1 MSLNEIIIGSCD
13 ATQQLKK
20 LVKMVSASSS
30 TVLLRGETGCGKDV
44 VARAIHN
51 SSNRKGELVNVNCA
65 AIPSELLESELFGH
79 EKGAFTGADSKKEGR
94 FEASHHGTLFLDE
107 IGDMP
112 LPLQAKLL
120 RAIETKKIQR
130 VGGKGEI
137 ELNLRLICATHQNIE
152 QKIEDGLFRAD
163 LFYRINVFPI
173 EIPTLAERRDDIPE
187 LLNHILNDIN
197 VEEGI
202 KLPVFDDSA
211 LLALKDYLW
220 PGNIRELK
228 NLIERA
234 AIIFSDRKINGKN
247 IRENL
252 LKINLPDTA
261 EESNILW
268 EMTSNL
274 GDVQPS
280 NNKSKTEHTALPH
293 PSHYKK
299 WFDYSDK
306 VDLRRHLVEVEC
318 ILIEGALK
326 KNDGSVTSASK
337 SLKINRTTLI
347 EKMKKYSIPR
357 IGND

>member
-1 MSLNEIIIGSCD
+1 MSEIIIGNCEV
-13 ATQQLKK
+13 TQQLKK
-20 LVKMVSASSS
+20 LVDMVSISNS

-44 VARAIHN
+44 VARAIH
-51 SSNRKGELVNVNCA
+51 STSNRKGELVNVNCA

-94 FEASHHGTLFLDE
+94 FEASNEGTLFLDE

-112 LPLQAKLL
+112 MPLQAKLL
-120 RAIETKKIQR
+120 RAIETKTIQR

-137 ELNLRLICATHQNIE
+137 KLDLRLICATHQNIE
-152 QKIEDGLFRAD
+152 KKIEDGLFRAD

-173 EIPTLAERRDDIPE
+173 EIPTLAERKDDIPQ
-187 LLNHILNDIN
+187 LLNHIL
-197 VEEGI
+197 EEI
-202 KLPVFDDSA
+202 DENKQNKLPIFDDSA
-211 LLALKDYLW
+211 ISALKEYIW

-234 AIIFSDRKINGKN
+234 SIIFANKKINAKN

-252 LKINLPDTA
+252 LRINLPDFK
-261 EESNILW
+261 EESNFVW
-268 EMTSNL
+268 EMTSELTNVK
-274 GDVQPS
+274 DPKETNS
-280 NNKSKTEHTALPH
+280 TDNSLPH
-293 PSHYKK
+293 PNNYKS
-299 WFDYSDK
+299 WFDYLEK
-306 VDLRRHLVEVEC
+306 IDLRRHLSEVEC

-326 KNDGSVTSASK
+326 KNEGSVTSASK

-357 IGND
+357 VGND